1 MLEFILHSMFTVAVA
16 TTSFYAGVHLTERHR
31 KEKEAAVDYYV
42 WQTHLFHDTHYVSA
56 IHQPQPENPSMAAPA
71 PMPPVGTGTRFD
83 KAFLPG
89 GPIDQ
94 RLTEN
99 GQATFHFSPAKH

>member
-1 MLEFILHSMFTVAVA
+1 MIEFILNSRFTIDVA
-16 TTSFYAGVHLTERHR
+16 TTSFYAGVHLAERHH

-42 WQTHLFHDTHYVSA
+42 WQAHRFHDTHCVSLVP
-56 IHQPQPENPSMAAPA
+56 QPQPENHLMAAPA

-83 KAFLPG
+83 KALLPG